1 MFCWQCCGLRG
12 LHFNLGCLP
21 TDQTWAWNPSLSIYL
36 FLYISICFCLL
47 LFHPP
52 FCLFLFLMPLL
63 VAPSISFELSFSPS
77 SMLPLSSIYLMHI
90 LSLWLFW
97 CFNERGSKV
106 SVSPSC
112 SPLSLFLFLPSF
124 YFKARFNGSQFRLTA
139 VFTDLNMCL
148 GSMGM
153 QPPWGCS
160 LQSCMV
166 TLQ

>member
-1 MFCWQCCGLRG
+1 
-12 LHFNLGCLP
+12 
-21 TDQTWAWNPSLSIYL
+21 
-36 FLYISICFCLL
+36 
-47 LFHPP
+47 
-52 FCLFLFLMPLL
+52 MPLL

-77 SMLPLSSIYLMHI
+77 SMLPLSSIYLMHT

-97 CFNERGSKV
+97 CFNGRGSKV

-112 SPLSLFLFLPSF
+112 SPLSLSFSPFFFFCLSF
-124 YFKARFNGSQFRLTA
+124 YFNARFNGSQFRLTA

-148 GSMGM
+148 GSVGM